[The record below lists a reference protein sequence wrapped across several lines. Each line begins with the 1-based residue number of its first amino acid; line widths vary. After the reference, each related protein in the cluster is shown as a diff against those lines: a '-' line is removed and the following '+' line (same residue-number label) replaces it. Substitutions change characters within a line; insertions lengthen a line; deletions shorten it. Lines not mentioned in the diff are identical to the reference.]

1 MSKMILD
8 FEKECNVFFSYFRI
22 QQNMD
27 HQSGDLSFCQ
37 THKAMLNCL
46 ETVVNDVHVNL
57 TSIDTEVNKCLPPN
71 HQLPANMWTPHFFK
85 EPASNSPVWTGIL
98 PVIAE
103 LTKAHLNAKPD
114 DPSCTRSCVP
124 ELPSILLTLEREI
137 DRHVQYVNY
146 LQEKMN
152 ALPTKTNLSVSMV
165 TSKSRLMR
173 ASSISRNKIRTNP
186 SLPVLH
192 RSPKVLN
199 LSQDSNYIA
208 SVSQQMNCSTDSIE
222 STQSASAFQNS
233 RPCFC
238 CNNCVEALQWFSN
251 SVCNKIQY
259 LKDQCR
265 NLQIRLITELKEK
278 EKELMV
284 QLAQQRKAKQ
294 TVTNNFSRLEGL
306 GLQGLTICSNI
317 HIFAPDTSN
326 QSSSNQTTTRYAA
339 DGQSCNED
347 NTNCVYQTTTTTQS
361 MSTTSE
367 GSYSLPTTTTQSMST
382 TSEESYSLPI
392 NISSDMN
399 VPSPPAVSL
408 CSDVTQFQDNVYEE
422 PVFLTVPAII
432 SPQSSNTSL
441 NNNTPDSP
449 MPELLEFQRKRS
461 NSMKQS
467 GFNRDMMRRRSNTI
481 SGPVSA
487 TTREKMNA
495 SGPYSTIHETADEL
509 LHIKADIAV
518 TFPEAKPRKMKK
530 SKSSIIVR
538 ATKLKNF
545 ITKKFK
551 RKSWGGS
558 ATRKSMSPTSNQ
570 ASSVGV
576 QFFEYDLSDD
586 GEDNGSV
593 SATSNTLGDLS
604 LLTGNVD
611 TLASS
616 FAHQTRSAEMTF
628 NGSRSTTHDSWL
640 SSQIA
645 TIERHLNN
653 SPIVCEEEE
662 FTSSVTTNSSNN
674 KPAKSVTNPPAKS
687 TTKRTKPPASY
698 NHTQIVMPSR
708 PPVMV
713 DREDLFQGTAPLD
726 LSTISSIQPVRSS
739 TVNTNFSSKAPTVA
753 STDTSISS
761 DQLST
766 CNQPGYITNHDGS
779 SRKRLFDSSGT
790 SQMLDSIYS
799 FHDDSSFDIHQGY
812 GSYRKMQKMAS
823 TPCHPSVLPAWPLVS
838 HPNSSKVIIPH
849 QESELLKHLCQIHPS
864 QTSRYNMEKL
874 CQIKP
879 YLIKGYISTAALLY
893 LIKNYPHNYKEL
905 QGYNHV
911 TKKISKDLVSFVFAP
926 INKPHIFAR
935 DLVWHLFTLS
945 QLYGGKTGTESLDP
959 DIIMAI
965 RDVTLDKY
973 NISNYTWQ
981 YKCVTFIHRSINY
994 LFKRRLRAPVFRS
1007 LL

>member
-1 MSKMILD
+1 MYRLSVI
-8 FEKECNVFFSYFRI
+8 FSYIISDF
-22 QQNMD
+22 NMA

-37 THKAMLNCL
+37 IHKAMLSCL
-46 ETVVNDVHVNL
+46 ETVVSDVHVDL

-114 DPSCTRSCVP
+114 DSSCTRSCVP
-124 ELPSILLTLEREI
+124 ELPSMLLTLEREI

-152 ALPTKTNLSVSMV
+152 ALPTTTNLSMV

-173 ASSISRNKIRTNP
+173 ASSISRSKIRTNP
-186 SLPVLH
+186 SLPVLQ

-199 LSQDSNYIA
+199 LSQDSNDIA

-233 RPCFC
+233 QPCFC
-238 CNNCVEALQWFSN
+238 CNDCVEALQWFSN

-265 NLQIRLITELKEK
+265 ILQTRLITELKEK

-294 TVTNNFSRLEGL
+294 TITNNFSRLEGL

-317 HIFAPDTSN
+317 HIFAPETSN
-326 QSSSNQTTTRYAA
+326 HSRSNQFSSNQTNTRSAA

-361 MSTTSE
+361 MSTTTTTSE
-367 GSYSLPTTTTQSMST
+367 GSYSLP
-382 TSEESYSLPI
+382 I
-392 NISSDMN
+392 NMSSDRN
-399 VPSPPAVSL
+399 IPSPPAVSL
-408 CSDVTQFQDNVYEE
+408 CSDVTQFQDNVYDE

-441 NNNTPDSP
+441 NNNIPDSP

-467 GFNRDMMRRRSNTI
+467 VFNRDMMRRRSNTI

-487 TTREKMNA
+487 TTRQKMNA

-551 RKSWGGS
+551 RKSWGGP

-586 GEDNGSV
+586 GEDNSSV
-593 SATSNTLGDLS
+593 NATSNTLGDLS

-640 SSQIA
+640 RSQIA

-653 SPIVCEEEE
+653 SPIICEEEGE
-662 FTSSVTTNSSNN
+662 VTSSVTTNSSNS
-674 KPAKSVTNPPAKS
+674 KPAKSVTNLPAKS
-687 TTKRTKPPASY
+687 TTKRTKPPVSY
-698 NHTQIVMPSR
+698 KHTQIVMPSR

-726 LSTISSIQPVRSS
+726 LSTLSSIEPVRSS
-739 TVNTNFSSKAPTVA
+739 TVNTNFSSKAPTVV

-766 CNQPGYITNHDGS
+766 CNEPEYSTNHDSS
-779 SRKRLFDSSGT
+779 SRKRLFDGSGT
-790 SQMLDSIYS
+790 SQMLESIYS

-823 TPCHPSVLPAWPLVS
+823 TPCHPSVRPAWPLVS

-849 QESELLKHLCQIHPS
+849 QESELLNHLYQIHPS
-864 QTSRYNMEKL
+864 QPSHYNMEKL

-879 YLIKGYISTAALLY
+879 YLIHGYINTGALLY
-893 LIKNYPHNYKEL
+893 LINNYPHNYKEL
-905 QGYNHV
+905 PGYNHV
-911 TKKISKDLVSFVFAP
+911 TKQISTDLVSFVFAP

-945 QLYGGKTGTESLDP
+945 QLYGGKTGTESLDQ

-994 LFKRRLRAPVFRS
+994 LFKRRLRTPVFRS
-1007 LL
+1007 LLQHSDC